1 MKITT
6 IITIAMLCFSLL
18 ACGHDQNKKPK
29 TVYSDANGHYLIEPF
44 TLEGECGD
52 LNAFEIVVW
61 QNEIY
66 DSPANSDLMIEG
78 DLIDG
83 QIIQA
88 FAAADDGTIA
98 SFTANL
104 EDNQFITGDWELLD
118 GTCSGYLTGQRLDL

>member
-6 IITIAMLCFSLL
+6 IITIAMFCFSLL
-18 ACGHDQNKKPK
+18 ACGHDQNKRAK
-29 TVYSDANGHYLIEPF
+29 TVYSQANGHYLIEPF
-44 TLEGECGD
+44 TLEGECA
-52 LNAFEIVVW
+52 NPSAFEIVVW

-78 DLIDG
+78 DLING
-83 QIIQA
+83 EIIQA

-118 GTCSGYLTGQRLDL
+118 GTCSGYLTGERLDI

>member
-6 IITIAMLCFSLL
+6 MITVLMFCFSLL
-18 ACGHDQNKKPK
+18 ACGHDQNKKQK
-29 TVYSDANGHYLIEPF
+29 TVYSQANGHYLIEPF
-44 TLEGECGD
+44 TLEGECG
-52 LNAFEIVVW
+52 NPEPFEIVVW

-66 DSPANSDLMIEG
+66 DSPANSELMIEG
-78 DLIDG
+78 DLIEG

-118 GTCSGYLTGQRLDL
+118 GTCSGYLTGERLDI